1 MTVKRLSATARRG
14 ALLLAVLAV
23 SGWAIPTAPV
33 GASRLPMGH
42 AGLGAGHRAN
52 ERRGLSL
59 SQLPSSLA
67 NTIRHT
73 LARQQRDDYR
83 VLAQRNRFLAA
94 NPGQNM
100 QIAFTPAGPRLSGR
114 GWTWGMRLV
123 GMGRSRIN
131 PVATG
136 TMILQGSQLAYRRGH
151 LIEWYRNGPTGLEQG
166 FTLRARPA
174 GPAAEAITLKLALSG
189 SLQAHPERG
198 GQELGL
204 SLSNGQR
211 VLRYGGLAAHDAVG
225 RTLPTHLELTGHR
238 LRLVVQDRGAR
249 YPVQID
255 PYAYQTQLDL
265 GTSAASDNLGTSVA
279 LSSDGNTALLG
290 APGRPVNGQGAA
302 GAGDVFTRS
311 GATWSYQAQ
320 LDLDTR
326 APGADYLGYSTALSS
341 DGNTALLG
349 TFGRTVNGQT
359 YAGAGEVFTRSGTI
373 WSYQAQL
380 DLGTNAAA
388 SDRLGT
394 SVALSSDGNTALLG
408 ARLRTVN
415 TQSSAGAGE
424 IFTRSG
430 QGWSYQT
437 QLDLGGR
444 AAGADDLGIS
454 AALSSDGNT
463 ALLGARYRT
472 VNTLSS
478 AGAAEVFIRSGAL
491 WSYQTQLD
499 LSSSAATNDQLG
511 TSVALRSDGATA
523 LLGAPYRMGNGLS
536 NAGAGEVFSQG
547 LSQTGVSNG
556 TQASASVGGTGP
568 NTPGSYSAT
577 ASGASGSVT
586 VATYSGNPTTATPP
600 SNASGY
606 FDVKVTPG
614 NAFTSV
620 SIVDCNLGIGTGLYW
635 FDGTA
640 WQAASPVSRNTPTT
654 GCATLT
660 VTGSSHPA
668 LSQLGGTPFVAGTA
682 APTAARV
689 SAAHA
694 TRQAG
699 VLTLTWRVAHTRN
712 IVGFDLYAGTLRLN
726 AHLIPV
732 HRVQSYA
739 FHTRWSGAG
748 PYTLHLI
755 LSNGTSISLPIH

>member
-67 NTIRHT
+67 NTIRQT

-151 LIEWYRNGPTGLEQG
+151 LIEWYRNGPNGLEQG

-311 GATWSYQAQ
+311 GATW
-320 LDLDTR
+320 
-326 APGADYLGYSTALSS
+326 
-341 DGNTALLG
+341 N
-349 TFGRTVNGQT
+349 
-359 YAGAGEVFTRSGTI
+359 
-373 WSYQAQL
+373 YQAQL
-380 DLGTNAAA
+380 DLGTNAAYG
-388 SDRLGT
+388 DQLGH
-394 SVALSSDGNTALLG
+394 SVALSSDGTTALLG
-408 ARLRTVN
+408 APYRTVN
-415 TQSSAGAGE
+415 TFSSAGAGE

-478 AGAAEVFIRSGAL
+478 AGAAEVFVRSGAH

-511 TSVALRSDGATA
+511 TSVALSSDGATA
-523 LLGAPYRMGNGLS
+523 LLGVPYRMGNGLS

-568 NTPGSYSAT
+568 NTSGSYSAT

-586 VATYSGNPTTATPP
+586 VATYPGNPTTANPP
-600 SNASGY
+600 ANANGY
-606 FDVKVTPG
+606 FDVKVSPG
-614 NAFTSV
+614 NTFTSV

-635 FDGTA
+635 FDGAT
-640 WQAASPVSRNTPTT
+640 WQVASPVSLNTPTR

-694 TRQAG
+694 TRHGG